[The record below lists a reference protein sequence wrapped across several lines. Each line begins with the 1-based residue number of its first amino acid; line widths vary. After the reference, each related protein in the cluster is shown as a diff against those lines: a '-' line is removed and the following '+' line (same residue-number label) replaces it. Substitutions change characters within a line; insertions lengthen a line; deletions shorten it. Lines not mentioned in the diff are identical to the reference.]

1 MEGKICKIC
10 DTEKPLL
17 DFYSHK
23 TTKDGK
29 RPECKIC
36 FKLKAKNN
44 YYNNQEKN
52 ISYSNT
58 YRKLNQEKVKEIK
71 KKYRINN
78 SDKVKNT
85 IKVWH
90 QKNPNKE
97 REYGA
102 KRREKYPYI
111 EAWRSTL
118 KNTLKRLGQTKEGHT
133 IDLLG
138 YSAIEL
144 KEYITNLFTTDMT
157 WDNYGEWHIDHIKP
171 VSSFDSDTPVNIVNS
186 LSNLRPMWATTR
198 EINGINYLG
207 NLNKSSKII

>member
-1 MEGKICKIC
+1 MDK
-10 DTEKPLL
+10 
-17 DFYSHK
+17 
-23 TTKDGK
+23 
-29 RPECKIC
+29 
-36 FKLKAKNN
+36 KLKFVKVFHILINGDVKI
-44 YYNNQEKN
+44 EKA
-52 ISYSNT
+52 
-58 YRKLNQEKVKEIK
+58 EKIMEEIK